1 MDDVSS
7 GSASSRAP
15 ASAPVSTAAAS
26 SGRSRLIK
34 AFARVTAVHS
44 P

>member
-7 GSASSRAP
+7 GSASSCAP

-26 SGRSRLIK
+26 PGRSRLIM
-34 AFARVTAVHS
+34 AIARVTAVQS